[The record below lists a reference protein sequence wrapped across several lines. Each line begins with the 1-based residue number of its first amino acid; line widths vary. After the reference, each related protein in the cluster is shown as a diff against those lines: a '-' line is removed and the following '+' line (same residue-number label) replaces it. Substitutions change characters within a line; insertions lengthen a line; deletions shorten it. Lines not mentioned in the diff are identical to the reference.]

1 VKFVTRF
8 ISVLLVLLLMA
19 AAFAIGYLHLVGFPE
34 FLKAAVVRQ
43 LEAHNI
49 AARFATIRLD
59 LFRGVVATDAVLAEA
74 PAPDE
79 PFASIDQLEL
89 HWSWRRILQHKD
101 PLSFIRIANG
111 IIAVPTPADEHG
123 PEQFTATDAYATFR
137 FLDDKT
143 IEIDQ
148 LTGVYCGIRL
158 YVTGRFKPREAA
170 PEAKRSPEAGAE
182 ERKQQFLFITQ
193 AVRELN
199 RLRVTQPP
207 QLDLDFDVDAARPI
221 DAHVTARLRGSNLR
235 YRGLDVDSAA
245 LNLEMTGGAIEF
257 RQATLNLYRG
267 AVSVKGRYD
276 VAGGRFDLTLNSTTD
291 PAAFAAVLPPPAAA
305 TLRELHVQENP
316 TISARFLLA
325 PETGSLPQLQGTVQ
339 TGALVFSNMEFRA
352 ISFAVDCRGPELK
365 FSNVSVVTP
374 EGRLTGAGQYHI
386 ESSDFTYELDS
397 TLDPTKLLPV
407 MTRVMKRIVGPASF
421 ETPPH
426 IIATVTGDLVDPDA
440 FGYDALLTAERC
452 SYRGV
457 ALNRASAT
465 LRLRQSRLDVQNLI
479 LVRDEGQLRGT
490 LLADF
495 NEHRV
500 NFDIH
505 TTANPT
511 EMAGL
516 LGEKAGRIMKSYRF
530 GPVTTA
536 DMRGM
541 IDFTNQLA
549 TAWTAQ
555 VANEGFSYWKLA
567 AARAQAKLV
576 FTNNTMQINDF
587 DADFYD
593 GKLRG
598 RAEFA
603 FANPDVQYHFDFDA
617 ESADVN
623 KMLEAMRG
631 HPSNVTGSLTG
642 HAEINGRGSDLAAL
656 QGKGNLEITDG
667 ILWQAPLFGI
677 FSKIL
682 GTTKATSAKA
692 TFTIAHEAVTTDDL
706 RIAAGA
712 FTASSHGKLGFD
724 GGIDFRVQAQFLR
737 AIPLV
742 NIPGIILGK
751 ALEYKVGGSLSD
763 PSYRAVNLP
772 KELLPHD

>member
-1 VKFVTRF
+1 MKFVAKAF
-8 ISVLLVLLLMA
+8 GVLAALLLLA
-19 AAFAIGYLHLVGFPE
+19 AAFAIGYLHVVGFPDS
-34 FLKAAVVRQ
+34 LKGVVVRQ
-43 LEAHNI
+43 LAARNL

-74 PAPDE
+74 PTPDE

-89 HWSWRRILQHKD
+89 HWSWRRILHHKD
-101 PLSFIRIANG
+101 PLSFIRMANA
-111 IIAVPTPADEHG
+111 IIAVPTPADERG
-123 PEQFTATDAYATFR
+123 SEQFTATDAYATFR

-158 YVTGRFKPREAA
+158 YVTGRFKPREAS
-170 PEAKRSPEAGAE
+170 PETKRSPEAGAE
-182 ERKQQFLFITQ
+182 ARKQQFRFVTKV
-193 AVRELN
+193 VRELN
-199 RLRVTQPP
+199 SLRVTQPP
-207 QLDLDFDVDAARPI
+207 QLDLDFDMNAARPI
-221 DAHVTARLRGSNLR
+221 DAHVTARLHGSNLR
-235 YRGLDVDSAA
+235 YRGLDVDAAA
-245 LNLEMTGGAIEF
+245 LNVEMTGGAIEF
-257 RQATLNLYRG
+257 RQATLNLYG
-267 AVSVKGRYD
+267 GTVSVKGRYD
-276 VAGGRFDLTLNSTTD
+276 VAMGRFDLTLNSTTD
-291 PAAFAAVLPPPAAA
+291 PVAFAAVLPPPVAA
-305 TLRELHVQENP
+305 TLRELRVRENP
-316 TISARFLLA
+316 TISVRVFLS
-325 PETGSLPQLQGTVQ
+325 PETGSLPQLHGTVQ
-339 TGALVFSNMEFRA
+339 AGALEFRGVEFRSIDFVA
-352 ISFAVDCRGPELK
+352 DCRGPELK

-374 EGRLTGAGQYHI
+374 EGQLTGEGQYHI
-386 ESSDFTYELDS
+386 ESSDFRYELDS

-407 MTRVMKRIVGPASF
+407 MTNVMKRIVSPASF

-426 IIATVTGDLVDPDA
+426 IIATVTGDFVDPDA
-440 FGYDALLTAERC
+440 FSYDALLTTERC

-457 ALNRASAT
+457 ALKRASAT
-465 LRLRQSRLDVQNLI
+465 LRLRQSRLDVQDLI

-511 EMAGL
+511 EMAPL
-516 LGEKAGRIMKSYRF
+516 LGEKAGNVMKSYRF

-536 DMRGM
+536 RAEGM
-541 IDFTNQLA
+541 IDFTNQMF

-555 VANEGFSYWKLA
+555 AANEGFSYWKFTTT
-567 AARAQAKLV
+567 RAQAKLV

-598 RAEFA
+598 RAEFV
-603 FANPDVQYHFDFDA
+603 FANPDVQYHFDFDTDH
-617 ESADVN
+617 ADVN

-631 HPSNVTGSLTG
+631 HPSNVTGLLTG

-656 QGKGNLEITDG
+656 HGRGNLEIIDG

-677 FSKIL
+677 FSKVL
-682 GTTKATSAKA
+682 GNTKATSAKA
-692 TFTIAHEAVTTDDL
+692 TFTIANEAVTTDDL

-712 FTASSHGKLGFD
+712 FSAKSSGKLQFD
-724 GGIDFRVQAQFLR
+724 GGMDFRVQGQFLR

-742 NIPGIILGK
+742 NIPGIIMGK
-751 ALEYKVGGSLSD
+751 ILEYKVGGSIGD
-763 PSYRAVNLP
+763 PSYRPINLP